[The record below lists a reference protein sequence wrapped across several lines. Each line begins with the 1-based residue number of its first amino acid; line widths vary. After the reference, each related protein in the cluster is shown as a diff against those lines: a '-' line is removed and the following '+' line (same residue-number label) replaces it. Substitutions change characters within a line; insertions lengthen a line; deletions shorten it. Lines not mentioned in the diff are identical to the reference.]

1 MQEQRISN
9 NSRYA
14 TLDIPGAM
22 GYKEIVEKLSETE
35 KKITPARARLILL
48 SSLEKIA
55 RAVGRNRGC
64 PISRETAKKIVQ
76 DPDFQNTIAPL
87 IQCVYS
93 T

>member
-1 MQEQRISN
+1 MN

-22 GYKEIVEKLSETE
+22 GYKEIVEKLAESE
-35 KKITPARARLILL
+35 KKITAARARLILM

-55 RAVGRNRGC
+55 RSLGRNQGK
-64 PISRETAKKIVQ
+64 PISRETAKRIVQ

-87 IQCVYS
+87 IQSVYR